1 MKDMELV
8 REYAVSQ
15 SEQAFEALV
24 DRYVNLVYSAAIR
37 QVRDPHVAE
46 EVTQAVFVIL
56 ARKAAT
62 LGPGTILP
70 SWLHRTAGFVAADAC
85 KTQRRRALR
94 EQEAHMQSILNE
106 PAPDAWPQ
114 IAPVL
119 DEAMSELRERDRSA
133 IVLRF
138 FENKNLR
145 EVGAAMGGSED
156 AAKKRVNRALEKL
169 RKFFTK
175 RGITFSAAAIAGA
188 VSANSVHAAPAGLAK
203 SVSATVLAKGAL
215 AGSSTLILVK
225 GALKLMAWTNAKT
238 AMITTAAVL
247 LAAGT
252 TTLAVR
258 EFGERP
264 ASAAPARP
272 DVAVDMRINWD
283 TGKGYA
289 MNVAMDQTTTTQVP
303 GLAQPVLQNIKLNQ
317 DLDVSALKQLDD
329 GGHQLELK
337 FQSQSMDIS
346 QAGQSILKFDSA
358 DSPDQDTNMFAPVL
372 RAMIGTRIQFIT
384 DAAGKVEKMEGI
396 DDLKNRIAAIA
407 DPQGQALL
415 NQMFSADTL
424 EQYGSFA
431 EAVPGHTV
439 AVGDSWRL
447 KKDITTPIG
456 ILTLDMKYTLQNWE
470 QHGDNKCAHVD
481 AQGTL
486 STKSA
491 SGESTASGVQ
501 VEITKGIITGE
512 FWYDPTLGMIVETDN
527 QQNLTLKIT
536 MRQSTMASQFNRKV
550 RVSLAERTP

>member
-1 MKDMELV
+1 
-8 REYAVSQ
+8 
-15 SEQAFEALV
+15 
-24 DRYVNLVYSAAIR
+24 
-37 QVRDPHVAE
+37 
-46 EVTQAVFVIL
+46 
-56 ARKAAT
+56 
-62 LGPGTILP
+62 
-70 SWLHRTAGFVAADAC
+70 
-85 KTQRRRALR
+85 
-94 EQEAHMQSILNE
+94 MQSILNE
-106 PAPDAWPQ
+106 PEPDAWPQ

-133 IVLRF
+133 IMLRF

-175 RGITFSAAAIAGA
+175 RGVTFSAAAIAGA

-203 SVSATVLAKGAL
+203 SASAAALAKGAL
-215 AGSSTLILVK
+215 AGSSTLTLVK
-225 GALKLMAWTNAKT
+225 GALKLMAWTKAKT
-238 AMITTAAVL
+238 AMITTAALL

-252 TTLAVR
+252 TTLAVK
-258 EFGERP
+258 EMEDHP
-264 ASAAPARP
+264 APAATVKSDGP
-272 DVAVDMRINWD
+272 VDMRINWD

-289 MNVAMDQTTTTQVP
+289 MNVVMDQTTTTQVP
-303 GLAQPVLQNIKLNQ
+303 GLAQPVLQSIKLTQ
-317 DLDVSALKQLDD
+317 DLDVSTLKQLDD

-346 QAGQSILKFDSA
+346 QGGQNILKFDSA

-372 RAMIGTRIQFIT
+372 RAMIGTRIEFFT
-384 DAAGKVEKMEGI
+384 DADGKVEKMEGI

-415 NQMFSADTL
+415 NQMFSPDTL

-431 EAVPGHTV
+431 EAVPGRTV

-456 ILTLDMKYTLQNWE
+456 VLTLDMKYTLKNWE
-470 QHGDNKCAHVD
+470 QRGDTKCAHVD

-486 STKSA
+486 STKSTSGA
-491 SGESTASGVQ
+491 SASGVL
-501 VEITKGIITGE
+501 VEITKGTITGE
-512 FWYDPTLGMIVETDN
+512 FWFDPALGMIVETDN
-527 QQNLTLKIT
+527 HQNLALKIT
-536 MRQSTMASQFNRKV
+536 MRQSTMASQFERTV